1 MDKALKIWERRS
13 SKIKDVVKVG
23 KTSRN
28 SFQKIAQMEEKGETT
43 LLVAGNRI
51 AIAWSAYCEWTVILI
66 GQTRPEKFQIV
77 KNDIEKEDYS

>member
-51 AIAWSAYCEWTVILI
+51 AIA
-66 GQTRPEKFQIV
+66 
-77 KNDIEKEDYS
+77 